1 MQEHLVT
8 EERPRPVSTR
18 FELAVAR
25 MIDAWLAAGKV
36 VLSESDLRLAREFLE
51 HTGCRVEMMDGQRV
65 RIKSDKGRI
74 REMSREAAVVAAL
87 RRLAALE

>member
-8 EERPRPVSTR
+8 EERARPVETR

-25 MIDAWLAAGKV
+25 MVDGWLARGKV
-36 VLSESDLRLAREFLE
+36 TLSESDLRLVREFLE

-65 RIKSDKGRI
+65 RIVSDGGRA

-87 RRLAALE
+87 RRLAARE